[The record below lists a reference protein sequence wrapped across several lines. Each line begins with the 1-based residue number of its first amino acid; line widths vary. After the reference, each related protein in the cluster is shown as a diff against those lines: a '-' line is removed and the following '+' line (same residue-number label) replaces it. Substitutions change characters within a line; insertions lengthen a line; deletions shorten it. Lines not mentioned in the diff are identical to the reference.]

1 VQKGLDERTIYMLF
15 FAQGDTMKNI
25 LFCVIL
31 GLALIAAGIA
41 FPKIGAAVTDFVDS
55 FIEAASTPAPI

>member
-1 VQKGLDERTIYMLF
+1 MLF